1 MAVIEGVKSNI
12 TPGVLS
18 NGWVQPEARV
28 FVSSLS
34 SPMMINVAVCGTFW
48 INLHMRDKT
57 ESHRKQDHCEST
69 HLSYTT
75 DGVNYLQSAFQ
86 HVRPLKGYAYLTS

>member
-18 NGWVQPEARV
+18 NGWVWPEARV

-34 SPMMINVAVCGTFW
+34 SPVMINAALCGTFR
-48 INLHMRDKT
+48 INLHIRDGTK
-57 ESHRKQDHCEST
+57 SHRKRRHCGSS
-69 HLSYTT
+69 HLS
-75 DGVNYLQSAFQ
+75 S
-86 HVRPLKGYAYLTS
+86 TSFSLCFKAGDLL